1 MYQDLGDAG
10 HTHAAGFCASSR
22 SSWVRNRAI
31 MSFQPYAYQTMDVK
45 YFDTK
50 SPYTDMYIALGGN
63 NQNILRF
70 DMAQNINPRWNV
82 GFDVQR
88 FTVPKTVRYEREQ

>member
-1 MYQDLGDAG
+1 MYQDLGELGTPMRPVFLQVPQQLGAQSG
-10 HTHAAGFCASSR
+10 YYVFS
-22 SSWVRNRAI
+22 
-31 MSFQPYAYQTMDVK
+31 PYAYQNEDVK

-70 DMAQNINPRWNV
+70 DMAQNISPRWNV
-82 GFDVQR
+82 GFDIQR
-88 FTVPKTVRYEREQ
+88 FTLAEAVWHKW